1 MMNEIMNK
9 VFHALEGL
17 WMFFY
22 YDATYLLVLAGVI
35 LCVIASANVNQTY
48 KKYSTVGNARHMTA
62 EQAARTILDRAGIS
76 QVKIERV
83 GGNLTD
89 HYDPRRNVLRLSE
102 TVYGSESVAAIG
114 VAAHECGH
122 AIQDDVG
129 YVPIKIRGAIVPV
142 VSLGSALCWPLFLIG
157 LLMGAPG
164 LVNAGIILFS
174 LVVAFQLVT
183 LPVEFNASGRAL
195 RILDGAG
202 ILEGN
207 ELQGAGKVLRAAAL
221 TYVASALSSILQLL
235 RLVLLSGRRRN

>member
-22 YDATYLLVLAGVI
+22 YDVTYLLVLAGVI

-48 KKYSTVGNARHMTA
+48 KKYSTVGNVRHMTA

-89 HYDPRRNVLRLSE
+89 HYDPRSKVLRLSE

>member
-1 MMNEIMNK
+1 
-9 VFHALEGL
+9 
-17 WMFFY
+17 MFFY

-89 HYDPRRNVLRLSE
+89 HYDPRSKVLRLSE

-122 AIQDDVG
+122 AIQDGVCTDQDQ
-129 YVPIKIRGAIVPV
+129 RRDR
-142 VSLGSALCWPLFLIG
+142 
-157 LLMGAPG
+157 
-164 LVNAGIILFS
+164 
-174 LVVAFQLVT
+174 
-183 LPVEFNASGRAL
+183 SGRKSWFCPLLAAVPHRPSHGSTGSCKRGYYFIFSGGGL
-195 RILDGAG
+195 SACDPACG
-202 ILEGN
+202 I
-207 ELQGAGKVLRAAAL
+207 QRVRQS
-221 TYVASALSSILQLL
+221 TQD
-235 RLVLLSGRRRN
+235 SGRCRNPGGK

>member
-1 MMNEIMNK
+1 
-9 VFHALEGL
+9 
-17 WMFFY
+17 MFFY

-35 LCVIASANVNQTY
+35 LCVIASANVNQTS

-89 HYDPRRNVLRLSE
+89 HYDPRSKVLRLSE

>member
-1 MMNEIMNK
+1 
-9 VFHALEGL
+9 
-17 WMFFY
+17 MFFY

-48 KKYSTVGNARHMTA
+48 KKYSTVGNARQMTA
-62 EQAARTILDRAGIS
+62 EQAARTILDQAGIR
-76 QVKIERV
+76 QVRIERV

-89 HYDPRRNVLRLSE
+89 HYDPRSKVLRLSE
-102 TVYGSESVAAIG
+102 TVYNSQSVAAIG

-129 YVPIKIRGAIVPV
+129 YVPIKIRGAIVPAV
-142 VSLGSALCWPLFLIG
+142 NFGSALCWPLFLIG

-174 LVVAFQLVT
+174 LVVVFQLVT

-195 RILDGAG
+195 RILDGTG
-202 ILEGN
+202 ILSGS

-221 TYVASALSSILQLL
+221 TYVASALSTILQLL

>member
-1 MMNEIMNK
+1 MD
-9 VFHALEGL
+9 V
-17 WMFFY
+17 FY

-89 HYDPRRNVLRLSE
+89 HYDPRSKVLRLSE

-142 VSLGSALCWPLFLIG
+142 VSLGSALLAAVPHRPSHGSTGSCKRGYYFIFSGGG
-157 LLMGAPG
+157 LSACYP
-164 LVNAGIILFS
+164 ACGIQRVRQS
-174 LVVAFQLVT
+174 TQD
-183 LPVEFNASGRAL
+183 SGRC
-195 RILDGAG
+195 RNPG
-202 ILEGN
+202 
-207 ELQGAGKVLRAAAL
+207 GK
-221 TYVASALSSILQLL
+221 
-235 RLVLLSGRRRN
+235 

>member
-1 MMNEIMNK
+1 
-9 VFHALEGL
+9 
-17 WMFFY
+17 MFFY

-48 KKYSTVGNARHMTA
+48 KKYSTVGNARQMTA
-62 EQAARTILDRAGIS
+62 EQAARTILDQAGIR
-76 QVKIERV
+76 QVRIERV

-89 HYDPRRNVLRLSE
+89 HYDPRSKVLRLSE
-102 TVYGSESVAAIG
+102 TVYNSQSVAAIG

-129 YVPIKIRGAIVPV
+129 YVPIKIRRAIVPV
-142 VSLGSALCWPLFLIG
+142 VNFGSALCWPLFLIG

-174 LVVAFQLVT
+174 LVVVFQLVT

-195 RILDGAG
+195 RILDGTG
-202 ILEGN
+202 ILSGS

-221 TYVASALSSILQLL
+221 TYVASALSTILQLL

>member
-89 HYDPRRNVLRLSE
+89 HYDPRSKVLRLSE
-102 TVYGSESVAAIG
+102 TEI
-114 VAAHECGH
+114 
-122 AIQDDVG
+122 
-129 YVPIKIRGAIVPV
+129 
-142 VSLGSALCWPLFLIG
+142 
-157 LLMGAPG
+157 
-164 LVNAGIILFS
+164 
-174 LVVAFQLVT
+174 
-183 LPVEFNASGRAL
+183 GRASC
-195 RILDGAG
+195 R
-202 ILEGN
+202 ER
-207 ELQGAGKVLRAAAL
+207 V
-221 TYVASALSSILQLL
+221 
-235 RLVLLSGRRRN
+235 

>member
-1 MMNEIMNK
+1 
-9 VFHALEGL
+9 
-17 WMFFY
+17 MFFY

-89 HYDPRRNVLRLSE
+89 HYDPRSKVLRLSE

-122 AIQDDVG
+122 AIQHQKN
-129 YVPIKIRGAIVPV
+129 YLP
-142 VSLGSALCWPLFLIG
+142 WPLFLIG